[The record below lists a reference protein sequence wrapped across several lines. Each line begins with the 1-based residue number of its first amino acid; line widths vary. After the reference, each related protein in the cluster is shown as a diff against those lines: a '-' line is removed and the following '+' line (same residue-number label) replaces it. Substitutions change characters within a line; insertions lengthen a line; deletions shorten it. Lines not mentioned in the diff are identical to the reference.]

1 MLLAAGE
8 DGGRGGGRGL
18 LEQLP
23 LGQLDQGVER
33 VTHADVVIA
42 PGLEG
47 FLRMRL
53 LFRVKESHQGLVEG
67 NHRHPPRNE
76 LFDVGLVS
84 VHRVIG
90 QTGLQGNVLERR
102 LVLFTEC

>member
-47 FLRMRL
+47 FLWMRL
-53 LFRVKESHQGLVEG
+53 LFRVQKAIRGWSKG
-67 NHRHPPRNE
+67 
-76 LFDVGLVS
+76 
-84 VHRVIG
+84 I
-90 QTGLQGNVLERR
+90 TGIPSQ
-102 LVLFTEC
+102 